1 MKLGVWLEKPVSKK
15 QPALQSKGVWGQDHF
30 LRQVSLVLSHNE
42 NEFDRGASRDQRL
55 VSPQMVELLP

>member
-1 MKLGVWLEKPVSKK
+1 MKLGAWLEKPVSKK
-15 QPALQSKGVWGQDHF
+15 QPTPQSKSVWGQDYF
-30 LRQVSLVLSHNE
+30 LRQVFSVLSHNE

>member
-1 MKLGVWLEKPVSKK
+1 MKLGVWLEKPVSEK
-15 QPALQSKGVWGQDHF
+15 QTNPKSKDASDYFLQQIS
-30 LRQVSLVLSHNE
+30 SVLSHNE

>member
-1 MKLGVWLEKPVSKK
+1 MKLGAWLEKSVSKK
-15 QPALQSKGVWGQDHF
+15 QSTLKSKSVRGQDHF
-30 LRQVSLVLSHNE
+30 LRQVSSVLSHNE